1 MTGMFTAR
9 IIKGG
14 ALLADSR
21 RFLEIWQPDRTLEE
35 NLARFAARRALGKTQ
50 VRQNAVLGILRRRF
64 LEAGPEVV
72 MGLRRLAWNP
82 VAFREACYYEAT
94 RTDDLLAAFAEGP
107 LFTLYRAGQRE
118 VDVNDVNRWLTG
130 DPRVPRWN
138 VHTRERVARGLL
150 ATLRD
155 FGILEGA
162 VGGRRKRI
170 LPPHMSLQGFCYI
183 ALRQW
188 DEHASAR
195 SVLQARVWRR
205 YLLTTEAVRR
215 LFLDADRLGC
225 LRFAEAGSMV
235 RVDWLIKGPEEI
247 PDVVPA

>member
-1 MTGMFTAR
+1 MFTAR

-14 ALLADSR
+14 ALLSESR
-21 RFLEIWQPDRTLEE
+21 RFLEAWQPDRTPEE
-35 NLARFAARRALGKTQ
+35 NLARIAARRALGKTQ

-72 MGLRRLAWNP
+72 SSLRRLVQNP

-94 RTDDLLAAFAEGP
+94 RTDELLAAFAEGP
-107 LFTLYRAGQRE
+107 LFALYRAGQRE
-118 VDVNDVNRWLTG
+118 VDVNDVNRWLAT
-130 DPRVPRWN
+130 DARVPRWN
-138 VHTRERVARGLL
+138 AETRERVAQGLL

-162 VGGRRKRI
+162 VRGRRKRI
-170 LPPHMSLQGFCYI
+170 SPPHLSSQGFCYV
-183 ALRQW
+183 ALR
-188 DEHASAR
+188 ERNRHRSAR
-195 SVLQARVWRR
+195 SVLQAPLWRR
-205 YLLTTEAVRR
+205 YLLTAEAVRR

-235 RVDWLIKGPEEI
+235 RVDWLITSLEEI
-247 PDVVPA
+247 PDVIPA